1 MSLFVVPIDRA
12 RSYPI
17 VKGGVT
23 ILLNNQSATDVYYD
37 SNPNRLN
44 ATVAGAVPDG
54 SKLAAHTS
62 ISIASTQDNSAL
74 WFRSA
79 TETQIDIQP

>member
-1 MSLFVVPIDRA
+1 MSLFVVPTDRA
-12 RSYPI
+12 RAYPI

-23 ILLNNQSATDVYYD
+23 ILLNNQSAVDVYYD

-44 ATVAGAVPDG
+44 ATVAGDVPDG
-54 SKLAAHTS
+54 SKLAAHS
-62 ISIASTQDNSAL
+62 SLPIASTQDNSAI
-74 WFRSA
+74 WFRAA